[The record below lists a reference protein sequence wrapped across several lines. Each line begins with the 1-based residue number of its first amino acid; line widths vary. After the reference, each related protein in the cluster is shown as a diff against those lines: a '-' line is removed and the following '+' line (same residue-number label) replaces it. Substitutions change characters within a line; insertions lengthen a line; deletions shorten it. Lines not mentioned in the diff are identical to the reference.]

1 VAEVQSV
8 VNARIKEALPV
19 GFVVMPK
26 EEAEKS
32 GALYMKNETY
42 PEEVKVYYV
51 GGDFSNAVSKE
62 LCGGPHVANTG
73 VLGEFEIYKQESI
86 GEGKLR
92 VYGRLK

>member
-1 VAEVQSV
+1 
-8 VNARIKEALPV
+8 
-19 GFVVMPK
+19 
-26 EEAEKS
+26 
-32 GALYMKNETY
+32 MKNESY